1 MFKDLY
7 FADPEYFILV
17 IIIPVVLFFWY
28 RFGKLTQATL
38 KQSSLS
44 LLKFNRSFIARLR
57 PFLYAIRIIVIL
69 LLITAISRPQ
79 SKSTSKRI
87 KSSRGIDI
95 VMVIDISSS
104 MLSKDLKPDRLTAL
118 KNVASNFID
127 DRPNDRI
134 GLVVYAA
141 ESYTKTPVTTDKLIL
156 KQSLS
161 DINYESLL
169 EDGTAIGMGLSTAV
183 NRLKESTAKSKVI
196 ILLTDGVNN
205 SGFIDPRI
213 ADEFNVKL
221 LDINEIFEK
230 ADVISIHLP
239 LTPTTKNL
247 LNYETFKKMQK
258 QPIIINSS
266 RGSIINE
273 EDLLKAYDEKLIS
286 GFGLDVYETEPV
298 TKSFLN
304 NIKDNTNCIL
314 TPHVA
319 GVTEESNIRVSDFI
333 ANSVREFFKL

>member
-1 MFKDLY
+1 MSKLLFQDEVIDGMDVFVEYTFDGDEIILY
-7 FADPEYFILV
+7 DYGLELAKNSF
-17 IIIPVVLFFWY
+17 
-28 RFGKLTQATL
+28 LT
-38 KQSSLS
+38 K
-44 LLKFNRSFIARLR
+44 LR
-57 PFLYAIRIIVIL
+57 PLLNIIRVLVIL
-69 LLITAISRPQ
+69 LLIIAISRPQ

-87 KSSRGIDI
+87 TTSRGIDI

-161 DINYESLL
+161 EINYEALL

-213 ADEFNVKL
+213 AAEL
-221 LDINEIFEK
+221 AAEYEIK
-230 ADVISIHLP
+230 TYTIGLGTNGRALAPVSILP
-239 LTPTTKNL
+239 NGNFQFSLTKV
-247 LNYETFKKMQK
+247 E
-258 QPIIINSS
+258 ID
-266 RGSIINE
+266 
-273 EDLLKAYDEKLIS
+273 EDLLRYISEKTS
-286 GFGLDVYETEPV
+286 GRYFRATDNLELQNIYNEINKLEKTEIKETIFTNVSEKYRPFV
-298 TKSFLN
+298 MLGFILFVIEVFARKTIFKSF
-304 NIKDNTNCIL
+304 
-314 TPHVA
+314 V
-319 GVTEESNIRVSDFI
+319 
-333 ANSVREFFKL
+333 